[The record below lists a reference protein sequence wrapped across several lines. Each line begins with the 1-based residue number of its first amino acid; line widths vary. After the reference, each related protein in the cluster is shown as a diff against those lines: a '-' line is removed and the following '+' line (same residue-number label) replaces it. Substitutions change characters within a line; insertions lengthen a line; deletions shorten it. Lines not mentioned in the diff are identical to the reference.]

1 MDFDTTIVENFEPI
15 ACIIATYGSFYSPLT
30 GTAILKTAMF
40 NVYTRKTRIASDDRD
55 VRLRST
61 IPTRTKAFLGFKV
74 ASYTFYGT
82 FMLLQNFH
90 KTTTLKKVFLARKR
104 IA

>member
-15 ACIIATYGSFYSPLT
+15 ACIIATYGSFYSRLT

-40 NVYTRKTRIASDDRD
+40 NVYTRKTRIA
-55 VRLRST
+55 ST